1 MGAPRAVRQG
11 FRHMSASAWDS
22 SWNRPRACAPHCAA
36 DVCVC
41 ACVRATCH
49 VRACMRSCC
58 EKERQSVR
66 VCVCLCACA
75 CACVCVLEFSRG
87 TRPCTAGMRDAVS
100 VAALGAFVSVAAAVG
115 AGMLRHLR
123 DWSSGTTAAETS
135 CMCALRLRTSM
146 CGQAARTL
154 DRNGRHVN
162 DGWLVF

>member
-22 SWNRPRACAPHCAA
+22 AGSWNRPRACAPHCAA

-66 VCVCLCACA
+66 VCVCVCLSV
-75 CACVCVLEFSRG
+75 CVCVCVCPRVFLWDTPVHGGHARCRFGCRAGCFCVGCRGGRCWHAQAPAGLEQRDDSRRNKLHVRPALENIYV
-87 TRPCTAGMRDAVS
+87 RPCRADA
-100 VAALGAFVSVAAAVG
+100 
-115 AGMLRHLR
+115 
-123 DWSSGTTAAETS
+123 
-135 CMCALRLRTSM
+135 
-146 CGQAARTL
+146 
-154 DRNGRHVN
+154 
-162 DGWLVF
+162 